1 MPLFQQRLSGLEV
14 AGTPFWGFSAAPLA
28 IWVLK
33 FPTQH
38 PAPSTQHPAPS
49 THEQGS
55 ILLAEHL
62 HLSLPGPGPGP
73 CPGHRTVLYCVIWV
87 PVLGRT
93 LCRFA
98 NDQLPPPNERPETSH
113 HVLTPDTMSATTMVA
128 ADDSPSDATRSV
140 HTRNTKGGRRLHY
153 ELTCLQQP
161 ERARAC
167 GSGQKSAADRRP
179 VDPPPVVQLRVLEG
193 PTLEDSKDITLG
205 YNANFFVYVDLQ
217 HARPIA
223 NGRVQTPAA
232 TTPPVLTG
240 APVSGMAYLDRP
252 AEAGYFLFPD
262 LAQGRDGSGR
272 DPVDD
277 DPTPGFYL
285 RMKVQS
291 APFVV
296 FSAKKFPG
304 LTSSTTLS
312 RTISEQGCRVRIRR
326 DVRMR
331 RRDGKPS
338 GGDYE
343 KEEEAARSRRTQ
355 TPDIRKDQM
364 RGRSVSDSSEQRA
377 PYSAVSE
384 RRPSEM
390 DAYPAPPPPPAPI
403 AVPNAHSRYG
413 SDASSNGYAP
423 HHIQTASQPPPV
435 SPTSGYHSGQPSP
448 YATAPP
454 AGFGYQSRPA
464 PHAYSSSGT
473 TPTTP
478 RDAYD
483 RRPSA
488 FVPPSPSHAQFAS
501 HEMDYRRDSVYKQEL
516 PRAAESRRDSLT
528 HIATKRD
535 TPRTPIPETF
545 TLPPILSGRIPGP
558 SGLGS
563 LVKSALMSDVI
574 EPASPVPQVVAPLAH
589 AGSKRGYADTFVEN
603 QQSALR
609 DGQRPPDNHQQPGS
623 ADHDPHEDPD
633 KMYYKR
639 ASGIMAFKYTPIF
652 TK

>member
-1 MPLFQQRLSGLEV
+1 
-14 AGTPFWGFSAAPLA
+14 
-28 IWVLK
+28 
-33 FPTQH
+33 
-38 PAPSTQHPAPS
+38 
-49 THEQGS
+49 
-55 ILLAEHL
+55 
-62 HLSLPGPGPGP
+62 
-73 CPGHRTVLYCVIWV
+73 
-87 PVLGRT
+87 
-93 LCRFA
+93 
-98 NDQLPPPNERPETSH
+98 
-113 HVLTPDTMSATTMVA
+113 MSATTMVA

-262 LAQGRDGSGR
+262 LSVRHEGRYVLGFSLYEELKDEMDQDA

-277 DPTPGFYL
+277 GPTPGFYL

-355 TPDIRKDQM
+355 TPDIRKEQM
-364 RGRSVSDSSEQRA
+364 RGRSVSDSSE
-377 PYSAVSE
+377 
-384 RRPSEM
+384 
-390 DAYPAPPPPPAPI
+390 
-403 AVPNAHSRYG
+403 
-413 SDASSNGYAP
+413 
-423 HHIQTASQPPPV
+423 
-435 SPTSGYHSGQPSP
+435 
-448 YATAPP
+448 
-454 AGFGYQSRPA
+454 
-464 PHAYSSSGT
+464 
-473 TPTTP
+473 
-478 RDAYD
+478 
-483 RRPSA
+483 
-488 FVPPSPSHAQFAS
+488 
-501 HEMDYRRDSVYKQEL
+501 
-516 PRAAESRRDSLT
+516 
-528 HIATKRD
+528 
-535 TPRTPIPETF
+535 
-545 TLPPILSGRIPGP
+545 
-558 SGLGS
+558 
-563 LVKSALMSDVI
+563 
-574 EPASPVPQVVAPLAH
+574 
-589 AGSKRGYADTFVEN
+589 
-603 QQSALR
+603 
-609 DGQRPPDNHQQPGS
+609 
-623 ADHDPHEDPD
+623 
-633 KMYYKR
+633 
-639 ASGIMAFKYTPIF
+639 
-652 TK
+652 

>member
-1 MPLFQQRLSGLEV
+1 M
-14 AGTPFWGFSAAPLA
+14 SAAM
-28 IWVLK
+28 V
-33 FPTQH
+33 
-38 PAPSTQHPAPS
+38 PADVNPAD
-49 THEQGS
+49 
-55 ILLAEHL
+55 
-62 HLSLPGPGPGP
+62 
-73 CPGHRTVLYCVIWV
+73 V
-87 PVLGRT
+87 
-93 LCRFA
+93 
-98 NDQLPPPNERPETSH
+98 
-113 HVLTPDTMSATTMVA
+113 
-128 ADDSPSDATRSV
+128 TRSV

-193 PTLEDSKDITLG
+193 PTMEDSKDITLG

-217 HARPIA
+217 HARPMA

-262 LAQGRDGSGR
+262 LSVRHEGRYVLGFSLYEELKDEMDQDA
-272 DPVDD
+272 DPMDD

-291 APFVV
+291 APFIV

-343 KEEEAARSRRTQ
+343 KEEEVARSRRTQ
-355 TPDIRKDQM
+355 TPDAHKEQL
-364 RGRSVSDSSEQRA
+364 RGRSISNSSEHRA

-384 RRPSEM
+384 RRQSEM
-390 DAYPAPPPPPAPI
+390 DSYPPAPPPPAPI
-403 AVPNAHSRYG
+403 AVSNAHTRYG

-423 HHIQTASQPPPV
+423 HYIHSASQQPPI

-448 YATAPP
+448 YTTAPP
-454 AGFGYQSRPA
+454 AGFGYQSRPV
-464 PHAYSSSGT
+464 PQSYSSTATAPS
-473 TPTTP
+473 TP
-478 RDAYD
+478 RDVYD
-483 RRPSA
+483 RRPSSV
-488 FVPPSPSHAQFAS
+488 VPPSPSHAQFAS
-501 HEMDYRRDSVYKQEL
+501 SEMDYRRDSAYKQEHA
-516 PRAAESRRDSLT
+516 RAPEPRRDSQPYPA
-528 HIATKRD
+528 ATKRD
-535 TPRTPIPETF
+535 ALVTSGGI
-545 TLPPILSGRIPGP
+545 TLPPISSDGLTGRLPGP
-558 SGLGS
+558 SSLSAILRPSLYPLQTGL
-563 LVKSALMSDVI
+563 DII
-574 EPASPVPQVVAPLAH
+574 EPGVPTPVSVPESVR
-589 AGSKRGYADTFVEN
+589 AGSKRGYTDTFVDD
-603 QQSALR
+603 SMRALR
-609 DGQRPPDNHQQPGS
+609 DGQRPTEPYESGHPMI
-623 ADHDPHEDPD
+623 DPNTGTQL
-633 KMYYKR
+633 MVYTR
-639 ASGIMAFKYTPIF
+639 ASGEKVSRPSNVFYP
-652 TK
+652 

>member
-1 MPLFQQRLSGLEV
+1 
-14 AGTPFWGFSAAPLA
+14 
-28 IWVLK
+28 
-33 FPTQH
+33 
-38 PAPSTQHPAPS
+38 
-49 THEQGS
+49 
-55 ILLAEHL
+55 
-62 HLSLPGPGPGP
+62 
-73 CPGHRTVLYCVIWV
+73 
-87 PVLGRT
+87 
-93 LCRFA
+93 
-98 NDQLPPPNERPETSH
+98 
-113 HVLTPDTMSATTMVA
+113 MSSTMVP
-128 ADDSPSDATRSV
+128 ADVNPADATRSV

-193 PTLEDSKDITLG
+193 PSLEDSKDITLG

-217 HARPIA
+217 HARPMA

-262 LAQGRDGSGR
+262 LSVRHEGRYVLGFSLYEELKDEMDQDA

-277 DPTPGFYL
+277 DQTPGFYL
-285 RMKVQS
+285 RMKVHS
-291 APFVV
+291 APFIV

-355 TPDIRKDQM
+355 TPDLREDQM
-364 RGRSVSDSSEQRA
+364 RGRSVSNSSEHRA

-390 DAYPAPPPPPAPI
+390 DAYPPAPPPPPAPI
-403 AVPNAHSRYG
+403 TVPNAHSRYG
-413 SDASSNGYAP
+413 SDASSQGYAP

-435 SPTSGYHSGQPSP
+435 SPTSGYHSAQPSP
-448 YATAPP
+448 YTTAPP
-454 AGFGYQSRPA
+454 AGFGYQARPA
-464 PHAYSSSGT
+464 PHAYSSTST
-473 TPTTP
+473 APSTP
-478 RDAYD
+478 RDLYD
-483 RRPSA
+483 RRLSSV
-488 FVPPSPSHAQFAS
+488 VPPSPSHAQFLAQ
-501 HEMDYRRDSVYKQEL
+501 EMDYRRDSAHKQEYSRM
-516 PRAAESRRDSLT
+516 PESRRDS
-528 HIATKRD
+528 HVYPVAANRD
-535 TPRTPIPETF
+535 VPGTPLSPKF
-545 TLPPILSGRIPGP
+545 SFPPILGGRLPGP
-558 SGLGS
+558 STLGNRVKPA
-563 LVKSALMSDVI
+563 LVADII
-574 EPASPVPQVVAPLAH
+574 EPGVPTPPPAPESAH
-589 AGSKRGYADTFVEN
+589 AGSKRGYNDTFVDHP
-603 QQSALR
+603 QTALR
-609 DGQRPPDNHQQPGS
+609 DGKRPPDNHQSSNEHDYERRSPAPG
-623 ADHDPHEDPD
+623 DL
-633 KMYYKR
+633 MWYKR
-639 ASGIMAFKYTPIF
+639 ADGGMYSKVVPVFYP
-652 TK
+652 

>member
-1 MPLFQQRLSGLEV
+1 
-14 AGTPFWGFSAAPLA
+14 
-28 IWVLK
+28 
-33 FPTQH
+33 
-38 PAPSTQHPAPS
+38 
-49 THEQGS
+49 
-55 ILLAEHL
+55 
-62 HLSLPGPGPGP
+62 
-73 CPGHRTVLYCVIWV
+73 
-87 PVLGRT
+87 
-93 LCRFA
+93 
-98 NDQLPPPNERPETSH
+98 
-113 HVLTPDTMSATTMVA
+113 MSATTMVA

-262 LAQGRDGSGR
+262 LSVRHEGRYVLGFSLYEELKDEMDQDA

-277 DPTPGFYL
+277 DSTPGFYL

-364 RGRSVSDSSEQRA
+364 RGRSVSNSSEQRA

-390 DAYPAPPPPPAPI
+390 DAYPAPPPPPPAPI
-403 AVPNAHSRYG
+403 TVPIAHSRYG

-423 HHIQTASQPPPV
+423 TPHSNRLSTASRFAHIWLPQRTAFAVRHRSARWIRLPVAPGTARVQLIRHHTHYAPGRVRPPPLSFRAPFTLSRPV
-435 SPTSGYHSGQPSP
+435 CLARDGLQEGFRLQTGTAEGRGVEERLADPHRHEAGYAQNTHPRDFHTAAYPLWSYSWTVRSGQPREVSSDVKRHRAGLACATGSRTVGSRRLQAWIRR
-448 YATAPP
+448 YVCRESAERAARRTAP
-454 AGFGYQSRPA
+454 A
-464 PHAYSSSGT
+464 
-473 TPTTP
+473 
-478 RDAYD
+478 
-483 RRPSA
+483 
-488 FVPPSPSHAQFAS
+488 
-501 HEMDYRRDSVYKQEL
+501 
-516 PRAAESRRDSLT
+516 
-528 HIATKRD
+528 
-535 TPRTPIPETF
+535 
-545 TLPPILSGRIPGP
+545 
-558 SGLGS
+558 
-563 LVKSALMSDVI
+563 
-574 EPASPVPQVVAPLAH
+574 
-589 AGSKRGYADTFVEN
+589 
-603 QQSALR
+603 
-609 DGQRPPDNHQQPGS
+609 
-623 ADHDPHEDPD
+623 
-633 KMYYKR
+633 
-639 ASGIMAFKYTPIF
+639 
-652 TK
+652 